1 MNLKEIIIDGFYV
14 TEEEKEFFSMLRE
27 VLNLK
32 KLIYRVPMIL
42 FLFYAYCQAINLVDY
57 LRQLQG

>member
-14 TEEEKEFFSMLRE
+14 TKEEKEFFSMLRE
-27 VLNLK
+27 VLNIK
-32 KLIYRVPMIL
+32 KLIYRVPIIL